1 MTRKN
6 RYFSKILLEIMT
18 IIVNKIAISL
28 NIKYKCSHHNYY
40 DLFSDTEIE
49 NIPTN
54 CKINSYFGQLICFK
68 YVTFKVFI
76 GSLEFIVFFSEI
88 FFTFILY
95 HTNIV

>member
-1 MTRKN
+1 MI
-6 RYFSKILLEIMT
+6 YFLILFFCDFL
-18 IIVNKIAISL
+18 K
-28 NIKYKCSHHNYY
+28 
-40 DLFSDTEIE
+40 EIE

-54 CKINSYFGQLICFK
+54 CKINSYLGQLICFK

-76 GSLEFIVFFSEI
+76 GSLEFIVFFTEI